1 MMAEITDP
9 TAVSA
14 VATDAIVVAPAPA
27 TSWFADWANQQG
39 IQEFARLIEQAE
51 LTSFIES
58 CETPLTIF
66 VPTNEAIR
74 AMAGNLPTEIQLL
87 RELLCVHITMGSLS
101 REELHTN
108 RSITTIGQ
116 QTHHVQAPV
125 EALHQPL
132 QVGTMKLVSADIAL
146 PASRGLV
153 HVVDCVMCC
162 LRLLQHCR
170 FEQVWNKTVKPSP
183 KVGLQGSW
191 QPVDELHAVLVHC
204 DTWTPR
210 FDGLRGNVV
219 PLGPV
224 PSSHGDRASRHF
236 HENVVHYSELLIK
249 EKPPEMS
256 KKKRKKAEDG
266 TATYADDG
274 LATPRYR
281 MMFSLYRRE
290 VMVTPI
296 NPNPVPGDEAPAMP
310 EGKHLTFCMAPE
322 DILIRNSFHML
333 TEAEKETRRAEYK
346 SKQSAPKPKGSPGLG
361 MGATAVGMMPGMGG
375 AISAGAM
382 ALLADGSQL
391 AGAMPQAL
399 VSSQHI
405 ELLPAAASAAA
416 EPTGAGAPQIGSLSA
431 TTGHVAGGTP
441 LWIQG
446 SRFSTRTRVCFGSAI
461 ATDVHACNGS
471 LITVVVPAS
480 PSGRAETV
488 EVRLT
493 HDGLNWSNP
502 LLYTYRDEASAAEES
517 AHMVGLMALLT
528 PLVEENCVAESPD
541 ATPAEL
547 MDSSLPPALQLLGG
561 VLSMLQ
567 SSGVSDLSRVDMH
580 GRSLLHY
587 ACALRHAGAVK
598 LQWAQCCT
606 LMQRRHRRTGGDGD
620 RPWDEPD
627 ARGDRRWGS
636 EAGVHSARRA
646 GRRRPG
652 APQERTSRSR
662 PRSQGT
668 DTKA

>member
-219 PLGPV
+219 PLGKTQTQ
-224 PSSHGDRASRHF
+224 SF
-236 HENVVHYSELLIK
+236 ENV
-249 EKPPEMS
+249 
-256 KKKRKKAEDG
+256 
-266 TATYADDG
+266 AT
-274 LATPRYR
+274 R
-281 MMFSLYRRE
+281 
-290 VMVTPI
+290 
-296 NPNPVPGDEAPAMP
+296 
-310 EGKHLTFCMAPE
+310 
-322 DILIRNSFHML
+322 
-333 TEAEKETRRAEYK
+333 
-346 SKQSAPKPKGSPGLG
+346 
-361 MGATAVGMMPGMGG
+361 
-375 AISAGAM
+375 
-382 ALLADGSQL
+382 
-391 AGAMPQAL
+391 
-399 VSSQHI
+399 
-405 ELLPAAASAAA
+405 
-416 EPTGAGAPQIGSLSA
+416 
-431 TTGHVAGGTP
+431 
-441 LWIQG
+441 
-446 SRFSTRTRVCFGSAI
+446 
-461 ATDVHACNGS
+461 
-471 LITVVVPAS
+471 
-480 PSGRAETV
+480 
-488 EVRLT
+488 
-493 HDGLNWSNP
+493 
-502 LLYTYRDEASAAEES
+502 
-517 AHMVGLMALLT
+517 
-528 PLVEENCVAESPD
+528 
-541 ATPAEL
+541 
-547 MDSSLPPALQLLGG
+547 
-561 VLSMLQ
+561 
-567 SSGVSDLSRVDMH
+567 
-580 GRSLLHY
+580 
-587 ACALRHAGAVK
+587 
-598 LQWAQCCT
+598 
-606 LMQRRHRRTGGDGD
+606 
-620 RPWDEPD
+620 
-627 ARGDRRWGS
+627 
-636 EAGVHSARRA
+636 
-646 GRRRPG
+646 
-652 APQERTSRSR
+652 
-662 PRSQGT
+662 
-668 DTKA
+668 